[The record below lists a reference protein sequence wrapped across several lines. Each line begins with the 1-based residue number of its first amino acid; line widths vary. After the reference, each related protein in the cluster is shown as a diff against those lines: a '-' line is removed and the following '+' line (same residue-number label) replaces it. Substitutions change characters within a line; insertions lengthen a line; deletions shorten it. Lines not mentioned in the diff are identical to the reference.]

1 MAIHQYAVIET
12 ATGVVVNRIVL
23 DSGSV
28 AGWVVGDGLEL
39 HTTPDVGNIG
49 DTWTGSA
56 FTGAVAPAP
65 TPDEVDVERERRTN
79 LPLTI
84 VLTSPDRTF
93 DINMDGTALRN
104 MNGLAT
110 GALLQKMVGDT
121 TPTPFI
127 TNANDQ
133 VSLSPDDMIS
143 LGLQV
148 QARITA
154 MTFAGRTLKDTDP
167 IPSDYAADSHWS

>member
-1 MAIHQYAVIET
+1 MAVHSYAVLD
-12 ATGVVVNRIVL
+12 ATGLVVNTILL
-23 DSGSV
+23 DSASV
-28 AGWVVGDGLEL
+28 AGWVLPAGFTL
-39 HTTPDVGNIG
+39 HTTPDVGNMG
-49 DTWTGSA
+49 ETWTGSA

-65 TPDEVDVERERRTN
+65 TPDEVDVERERRTG
-79 LPLTI
+79 LPLTV

-93 DINMDGTALRN
+93 AINMDDTALRN

-154 MTFAGRTLKDTDP
+154 ITFAGRALKDTDP
-167 IPSDYAADSHWS
+167 IPADYTADSHWS